1 MRERRWGAHS
11 AGNRDEAQ
19 ITRKEGGAQI
29 VRKAGEGVQIVRKR
43 GEVKYAKK
51 EEGHNLLCDKEVGH
65 KLRGW
70 EAHIERIKR
79 RQEAHGVRF

>member
-1 MRERRWGAHS
+1 MRERRWGAQS

-43 GEVKYAKK
+43 GEVKGGVIHDV
-51 EEGHNLLCDKEVGH
+51 EGH
-65 KLRGW
+65 KLLGKK
-70 EAHIERIKR
+70 E
-79 RQEAHGVRF
+79 G

>member
-1 MRERRWGAHS
+1 MRERRWGAQS

-43 GEVKYAKK
+43 GEVK
-51 EEGHNLLCDKEVGH
+51 G
-65 KLRGW
+65 
-70 EAHIERIKR
+70 
-79 RQEAHGVRF
+79 GVIHDV